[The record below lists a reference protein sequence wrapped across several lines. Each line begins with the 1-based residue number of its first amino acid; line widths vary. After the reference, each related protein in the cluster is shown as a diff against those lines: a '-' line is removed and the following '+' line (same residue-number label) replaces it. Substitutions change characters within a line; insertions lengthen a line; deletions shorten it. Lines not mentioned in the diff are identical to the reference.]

1 MSAKKGS
8 GKNKLASLRNIGII
22 AHIDAGKTT
31 LTERILYYTGKIHRM
46 GEVHEG
52 TATMDFMPEEQERG
66 ITITSACT
74 TCSWREHRINIIDTP
89 GHVDFTI
96 EVERSLRVL
105 DGAVGVFCAVAGVEP
120 QSETVW
126 RQSEAYGVP
135 KLACVNK
142 LDRLGAD
149 FEGALAA
156 MREKLAAHPVAVTIP
171 VGQGQDFAGLLDVLH
186 LERLDFDQAS
196 QGETITRRPL
206 TEAEAAQVAPWRE
219 QLVEAACE
227 HDEVLMEAYL
237 GGEAIDPDRLVAG
250 LRAATLAHEIVPV
263 YAASALK
270 NIGVQPLLDGVLAF
284 LPSPLDRGAVKGL
297 DPVTKAAK
305 AFEPDPA
312 APLAALAFKV
322 SMETGRRQVFVRVYS
337 GKLAAGADVYNA
349 ARDRIE
355 RPARLFTLHAGHR
368 EKIESAGP
376 GEIVAVAGLRFAAT
390 GDTLCSKDDAI
401 LLESIAGYKPVIS
414 LALEPRNAEESDR
427 LKEVL
432 DKLLQEDPTLT
443 LETDPE
449 TDQMIL
455 SGMGELHLDVVL
467 ERARREYGVSPR
479 VGKPQVV
486 YLETVT
492 AEGTGEGEFCRELA
506 EKEHHG
512 KVAVTVAPL
521 PREAGRDIAFAIDT
535 QASPA
540 DWIAAIGEGLEDGLQ
555 SGPLRG
561 YPVQDIRVRVT
572 GIFPQEG
579 KTSAVG
585 CRMAA
590 SLALKAALADAKP
603 ALLEPIMEVEI
614 GVPDAFVGDVV
625 GLLGAKGA
633 KVENM
638 VDRGGH
644 KTISA
649 LAPLRQ
655 MFGFSTEL
663 RSATQGRAG
672 LTMRFGK
679 FDLLA

>member
-1 MSAKKGS
+1 MSAKKGGKS
-8 GKNKLASLRNIGII
+8 GRLARLRNIGII

-74 TCSWREHRINIIDTP
+74 TCEWNDHSINIIDTP

-96 EVERSLRVL
+96 EVARSLRVL

-126 RQSEAYGVP
+126 RQSVHYGVP

-149 FEGALAA
+149 FEGVLSA
-156 MREKLAAHPVAVTIP
+156 MRGKLGANPVAVTIP
-171 VGQGQDFAGLLDVLH
+171 LGQGAEFGPLIDLLAM
-186 LERLDFDQAS
+186 ERLDFDQTS
-196 QGETITRRPL
+196 RGEEIARRPL
-206 TEAEAAQVAPWRE
+206 DASEAEFAAPWRE
-219 QLVEAACE
+219 RLVEAACE
-227 HDEVLMEAYL
+227 YDETLMEAYL
-237 GGEAIDPDRLVAG
+237 TGGDIDPGLLVAA
-250 LRAATLAHEIVPV
+250 LRAATLTHAVVPV

-270 NIGVQPLLDGVLAF
+270 NIGVQPLIDGILAF
-284 LPSPLDRGAVKGL
+284 LPSPLDRGAVTGL
-297 DPVTKAAK
+297 DPVAK
-305 AFEPDPA
+305 TEKRFEPDA
-312 APLAALAFKV
+312 DAPLSALVFKV
-322 SMETGRRQVFVRVYS
+322 SMETGRKQVFARIYS
-337 GKLAAGADVYNA
+337 GRLEAGKDVYNA
-349 ARDRIE
+349 TRDVVE
-355 RPARLFTLHAGHR
+355 RPARLFRLHAGHR
-368 EKIESAGP
+368 EKAETAGP
-376 GEIVAVAGLRFAAT
+376 GEIVAVAGLRVAST
-390 GDTLCSKDDAI
+390 GDTLCAKADPIVLEAIDA
-401 LLESIAGYKPVIS
+401 YKPVIS
-414 LALEPRNAEESDR
+414 LALEPRNAEEADR
-427 LKEVL
+427 LQEVFE
-432 DKLLQEDPTLT
+432 KLLQEDPTLT
-443 LETDPE
+443 LVHEAD

-467 ERARREYGVSPR
+467 ERARREFGVAPR

-492 AEGTGEGEFCRELA
+492 AEGEGEGEFDRELGDRM
-506 EKEHHG
+506 HHG
-512 KVAVTVAPL
+512 KVVLAVSPL
-521 PREAGRDIAFAIDT
+521 PREAGRSIVFEIDT
-535 QASPA
+535 QSYPA
-540 DWIAAIGEGLEDGLQ
+540 AWSDAISEGLEDGLQ

-561 YPVQDIRVRVT
+561 YPVQDVRVRVL
-572 GIFPQEG
+572 GIAPVEG

-590 SLALKAALADAKP
+590 SMALKNALAAARP
-603 ALLEPIMEVEI
+603 GLLEPIMEVEI

-633 KVENM
+633 KIENM
-638 VDRGGH
+638 IDRGGH
-644 KTISA
+644 KLVSA

-655 MFGFSTEL
+655 MFGFSTDL

-672 LTMRFGK
+672 LTMRFSK
-679 FDLLA
+679 FDLLQ

>member
-8 GKNKLASLRNIGII
+8 GKNRLASLRNIGII

-74 TCSWREHRINIIDTP
+74 TCTWRDHRINIIDTP

-126 RQSEAYGVP
+126 RQSVAYGVP
-135 KLACVNK
+135 KLACINK

-156 MREKLAAHPVAVTIP
+156 MRDKLAAHPVAVTIP
-171 VGQGQDFAGLLDVLH
+171 LGQGQDFAGLIDLLAM
-186 LERLDFDQAS
+186 ERLDFDQAS
-196 QGETITRRPL
+196 QGETIERRPL
-206 TEAEAAQVAPWRE
+206 TEAEAEEAAPWRE
-219 QLVEAACE
+219 KLVEAACE

-237 GGEAIDPDRLVAG
+237 SGEPIEADRLVAG
-250 LRAATLAHEIVPV
+250 LRAATLAHAVVPV

-270 NIGVQPLLDGVLAF
+270 NIGVQPLLDGVLAL
-284 LPSPLDRGAVKGL
+284 LPSPLDRGAVVGI
-297 DPVTKAAK
+297 DPVTKEPK
-305 AFEPDPA
+305 HFEPDAA
-312 APLAALAFKV
+312 APLAALVFKV
-322 SMETGRRQVFVRVYS
+322 SLETGRRQVFARVYS
-337 GKLAAGADVYNA
+337 GKLAAGSDVYNA
-349 ARDRIE
+349 TRGEVE

-368 EKIESAGP
+368 EKAETAGP
-376 GEIVAVAGLRFAAT
+376 GEIVAVAGLRHAAT
-390 GDTLCSKDDAI
+390 GDTLCAKNDPI
-401 LLESIAGYKPVIS
+401 LLEAIAGYKPVIS

-427 LKEVL
+427 LKDVL

-443 LETDPE
+443 LVTDPE

-486 YLETVT
+486 YQETVT
-492 AEGTGEGEFCRELA
+492 AEGLGEGEFFRELG

-512 KVAVTVAPL
+512 KVAVTVSPL
-521 PREAGRDIAFAIDT
+521 PREAGRDIAFAIDC
-535 QASPA
+535 QAYPA
-540 DWIAAIGEGLEDGLQ
+540 PWCAAIAEGLEDGLQ

-561 YPVQDIRVRVT
+561 YPVQDVRVRVT
-572 GIFPQEG
+572 GIFPLEG

-590 SLALKAALADAKP
+590 SAALKAGLAGARP

-625 GLLGAKGA
+625 GLLGTKGA

-644 KTISA
+644 KTVSA

-672 LTMRFGK
+672 LTMRFRK
-679 FDLLA
+679 FDLLQ